1 MKSSTKKRMTAPE
14 RRASI
19 LASALTEFARSGYE
33 GASMEMIATTS
44 GISKPVLYD
53 HFPSKQRLFEAVL
66 ASVRDRLLALGGEA
80 ARMPDDHAGRFRSAI
95 AGFFTFVETHPD
107 ATRVLLLVPY
117 GATESLEASRAAQ
130 TGASAGIA
138 ALLHPILVARTNR
151 DIEAAAE
158 FLKRGLHALAE
169 WWLDH
174 QDVPIAHMI
183 ELGTALAWAGVGG
196 VGDPGPKKPK
206 GKKASRGAS

>member
-1 MKSSTKKRMTAPE
+1 MMKSSTKKRMTAPE

-19 LASALTEFARSGYE
+19 LAAALTEFARSGYE
-33 GASMEMIATTS
+33 GASMEMIATAS

-53 HFPSKQRLFEAVL
+53 HFPSKQHLFEAAL
-66 ASVRDRLLALGGEA
+66 ASVRDQLLALGTKA
-80 ARMPDDHAGRFRSAI
+80 TCMPDDNAGMFRAAI

-107 ATRVLLLVPY
+107 ATRVLLLVPH
-117 GATESLEASRAAQ
+117 GATESLEASRAVQ
-130 TGASAGIA
+130 KGASAGIA
-138 ALLHPILVARTNR
+138 TFLRPMLAARTTQ

-174 QDVPIAHMI
+174 PDVPIAHMI
-183 ELGTALAWAGVGG
+183 ELGTALAWSGIGAFDRAG
-196 VGDPGPKKPK
+196 P
-206 GKKASRGAS
+206 